1 MLLGAYPKGSKHGKE
16 CWTISKYIM
25 QQAHK
30 ILNMFKIL
38 ISVVRRKKLQFGW
51 LQRGF
56 MHGTVQCEEQGI
68 QNSFKKINTCK
79 TLRHTLDKVSIRLCI
94 NIYQTDP

>member
-1 MLLGAYPKGSKHGKE
+1 
-16 CWTISKYIM
+16 
-25 QQAHK
+25 
-30 ILNMFKIL
+30 
-38 ISVVRRKKLQFGW
+38 
-51 LQRGF
+51 

-68 QNSFKKINTCK
+68 QNSLKKINTCE